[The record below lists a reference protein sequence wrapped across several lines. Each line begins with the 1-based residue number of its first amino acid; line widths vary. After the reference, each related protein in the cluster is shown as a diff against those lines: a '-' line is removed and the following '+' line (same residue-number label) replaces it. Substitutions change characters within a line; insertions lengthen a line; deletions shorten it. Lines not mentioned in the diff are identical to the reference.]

1 MYLKYLFILHPLSPE
16 KGGKHVL
23 SKKTLVVTAF
33 VMLLA
38 FVALPVLAAEKTAEE
53 SAGGANRITYFSV
66 AVFTGGFA
74 MAIGSLIT
82 SLSQGRAI
90 VSACD
95 GIARNPGAA
104 PRIQTAMII
113 GLAFIESIAIY
124 VLVTVLII
132 FFVDP
137 FGLLG

>member
-1 MYLKYLFILHPLSPE
+1 MR
-16 KGGKHVL
+16 
-23 SKKTLVVTAF
+23 SKKILGVTAF
-33 VMLLA
+33 VLLA
-38 FVALPVLAAEKTAEE
+38 MFIALPAFAQET
-53 SAGGANRITYFSV
+53 AGGGNKITYFSV

-82 SLSQGRAI
+82 SFSQGRAI

-95 GIARNPGAA
+95 GIARNPAA
-104 PRIQTAMII
+104 SARIQTAMII

-137 FGLLG
+137 FGMLG